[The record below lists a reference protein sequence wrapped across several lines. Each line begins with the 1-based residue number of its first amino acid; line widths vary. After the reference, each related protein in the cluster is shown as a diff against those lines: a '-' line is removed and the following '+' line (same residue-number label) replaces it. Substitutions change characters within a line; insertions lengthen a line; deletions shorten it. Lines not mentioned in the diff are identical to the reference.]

1 MNRNRTVVSLL
12 IILMVFLVLFLYLV
26 MNLKSR
32 NYGYE
37 VERLTR
43 ILDRHESELNKLLVA
58 REKLL
63 DLGRVEEIV
72 TGKLNYRVATPEQII
87 KVVVK

>member
-1 MNRNRTVVSLL
+1 MNRNRTVVSLF
-12 IILMVFLVLFLYLV
+12 IILLIFFVLFLYLV

-37 VERLTR
+37 VERLSR
-43 ILDRHESELNKLLVA
+43 ILNRHESELNKLLVA
-58 REKLL
+58 REILL

-72 TGKLNYRVATPEQII
+72 TGKLHYRLATPEQII